1 MHQVNVCLCHV
12 TIAVSQLQTAGR
24 LLLEIKRAGL
34 SRSRHR
40 QQFNWLEA
48 PKHHSNHILFLSFQL
63 TIGVEQSDSGIC
75 MLMLLRS

>member
-1 MHQVNVCLCHV
+1 M

-40 QQFNWLEA
+40 QQFNCLEA
-48 PKHHSNHILFLSFQL
+48 PKHANSFFIFSIEL
-63 TIGVEQSDSGIC
+63 YHTVLVSGVEGSDSGIC
-75 MLMLLRS
+75 MLTLLHS